1 MNEIYVWVARKQS
14 ELDERSCFARIVTYS
29 KRDAPDAR
37 ATRVRLVR
45 AMLAD
50 EDVEAVR
57 VYDVCGRK
65 QDGQIHIEESD
76 VHVEYEPR
84 WWQFWRR
91 R

>member
-1 MNEIYVWVARKQS
+1 MNEIYVYKARKQS
-14 ELDERSCFARIVTYS
+14 ELDERSCVARIMTYS

-37 ATRVRLVR
+37 AKRVRLVR

-50 EDVEAVR
+50 EDVEAVHA
-57 VYDVCGRK
+57 YDVFGRK
-65 QDGQIHIEESD
+65 QDGQIHLEEID
-76 VHVEYEPR
+76 VHAEPEPR